1 LRWAFGRLPLTE
13 AERARLEREDFET
26 RAFLPAIDRLLVA
39 VDASPS
45 GRFASQ
51 LAGWLAATR
60 RTPITV
66 MQLAAPAAG
75 PTGNSPRQQ
84 QASEVVKAAAA
95 AGAAHTEPVP
105 VTTRSEAAA
114 DTHSAIAAEAHK
126 GYGLLLIG
134 CEPAAS
140 AETFAPEI
148 ARTVADFPGAFAI
161 AIARG
166 AHRRPPAGPLH
177 MLVTVSGTRA
187 SRQGAEVAITLA
199 QAARGS
205 VTALHVGAGRWRA
218 PRWRLRFGE
227 PFVPRGYADAV
238 VREIIEMGEHY
249 GVEVRGEIR
258 TSGAVRNAVLRELTR
273 AHYDLLV
280 MGVSPRAAEPLFLG
294 ELAAEMLLRAQTSL
308 LFICGEPL
316 PRPVG

>member
-1 LRWAFGRLPLTE
+1 
-13 AERARLEREDFET
+13 
-26 RAFLPAIDRLLVA
+26 
-39 VDASPS
+39 
-45 GRFASQ
+45 
-51 LAGWLAATR
+51 
-60 RTPITV
+60 
-66 MQLAAPAAG
+66 
-75 PTGNSPRQQ
+75 
-84 QASEVVKAAAA
+84 VKAAAA
-95 AGAAHTEPVP
+95 AGATQGEPVA
-105 VTTRSEAAA
+105 VTTRSETAA
-114 DTHSAIAAEAHK
+114 DTHSAIATEAQK

-134 CEPAAS
+134 REPAAS

-148 ARTVADFPGAFAI
+148 TRTVADFPGAFGI

-205 VTALHVGAGRWRA
+205 VTALHVGAARWRA
-218 PRWRLRFGE
+218 PHWRLRFGE
-227 PFVPRGYADAV
+227 AFVPRGYADAV

-258 TSGAVRNAVLRELTR
+258 SSGTLRNAVLREL
-273 AHYDLLV
+273 AHAPYDLLV
-280 MGVSPRAAEPLFLG
+280 MGLSPRAGEPLFLG

-316 PRPVG
+316 TRPAG